1 MASNERGAQ
10 QGSSE
15 HGSETRDRRY
25 LDPATPGQVVRQAG
39 VVALVVFLWSVSLMG
54 FLRLTTSGEEESAA
68 RSAQVQ
74 ETPAP
79 AIAEPTA
86 TRTAA
91 PTETLAPT
99 VETVAST
106 TTLPPTAAPEP
117 TEPIPIPTD
126 TATADSGTSG
136 TSFSADVL
144 PLLQSRCERCHGGR
158 RTEAGLSTVTYSDLM
173 AGSYGV
179 NVVVPG
185 SSQESRLVKVIVS
198 GDMRRRSP
206 PMPQDEIDVIS
217 AWIDEG
223 ALDN

>member
-1 MASNERGAQ
+1 MASRERGAET
-10 QGSSE
+10 GSSE
-15 HGSETRDRRY
+15 HGSESRDGRE
-25 LDPATPGQVVRQAG
+25 LDRATPGQVVRQAG
-39 VVALVVFLWSVSLMG
+39 VVVLVVVLWSLSFMG
-54 FLRLTTSGEEESAA
+54 FLRLTSSGEEEPAA
-68 RSAQVQ
+68 PTVQVQ
-74 ETPAP
+74 ATQAP

-86 TRTAA
+86 TRAAA
-91 PTETLAPT
+91 PTGTLAPT
-99 VETVAST
+99 VETGVST
-106 TTLPPTAAPEP
+106 ATLPPTTAPEA

-126 TATADSGTSG
+126 TATADPGTSG

-158 RTEAGLSTVTYSDLM
+158 RTEAGFSTVNYSDLM

-179 NVVVPG
+179 SVVVPG

-198 GDMRRRSP
+198 GDMPRRSP